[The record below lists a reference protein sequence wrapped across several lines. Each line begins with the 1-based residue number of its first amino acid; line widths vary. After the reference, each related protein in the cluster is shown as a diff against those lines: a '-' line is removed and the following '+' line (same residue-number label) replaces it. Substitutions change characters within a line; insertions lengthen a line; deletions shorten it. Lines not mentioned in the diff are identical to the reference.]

1 MGVSADS
8 KVIKM
13 NEPSP
18 SGNNGRNARG
28 QFTTGN
34 HAAQGNPLARRIG
47 QLRSALVGAVTVED
61 MVAIARKL
69 VEQARGGDVLAMRL
83 LLERTIGKPVELD
96 VIERLEQL
104 ESALEVDS

>member
-1 MGVSADS
+1 
-8 KVIKM
+8 M

-28 QFTTGN
+28 QFTIGN

-96 VIERLEQL
+96 VIERLESLEAQL
-104 ESALEVDS
+104 SEVDS